1 MTITEN
7 INRIKQA
14 KEDIKDAIIAK
25 GVEVADDV
33 RIDGYAAKIVEIQQG
48 GGGSQFAIDY
58 GEEIYTN
65 NAYSM
70 TAEQEDIDY
79 YNQIQAER
87 AAYAAGTGGRSDA
100 EIQADLEFKRKIAW
114 WPKGMKTR
122 EKIYSGY
129 EFYTNIR
136 SLGTIT
142 MPSNS
147 TSFLSNCFN
156 FTDVERLNFDIAQT
170 MTRAF
175 SVSGVINFR
184 KELPAATNTSYM
196 FTQSTI
202 MECDIVAP
210 LTTDASYMFYN
221 CKLLRKVHLVMP
233 VVRNMTNSIGG
244 SNVEEA
250 IIEGQP
256 TNVNSM
262 FAYSYKLTSVEIDL
276 GKVDVA
282 NNDKAMFTG
291 LENLKTALIKGL
303 HVNLMIERVNKLQ
316 LSSVK
321 YILDN
326 CQARADGAAYTL
338 TLHANVKAAFMAKC
352 TEGDENYDAEYAA
365 TLAAANEKGLTI
377 A

>member
-14 KEDIKDAIIAK
+14 KADIKEAIIAK

-33 RIDGYAAKIVEIQQG
+33 RIDGYAEKIGEIKQG

-100 EIQADLEFKRKIAW
+100 EIQADPEFKRKIAW
-114 WPKGMKTR
+114 WPKGMELYGNKTFANF
-122 EKIYSGY
+122 I
-129 EFYTNIR
+129 NIR
-136 SLGTIT
+136 TVPNISITSGSQYFINTTKLQIVDNVDVSAFKGYLSYFFKNSSIRNLDISSPAASAAGVCEKCFHLTRAKVKIENVKDLYGAFIDCINLIDAEIIAPSATSLGDMFQRCNRLKRAIIKSS
-142 MPSNS
+142 PS
-147 TSFLSNCFN
+147 
-156 FTDVERLNFDIAQT
+156 
-170 MTRAF
+170 
-175 SVSGVINFR
+175 SVSNMLNGTSALEVF
-184 KELPAATNTSYM
+184 ELDVS
-196 FTQSTI
+196 
-202 MECDIVAP
+202 
-210 LTTDASYMFYN
+210 
-221 CKLLRKVHLVMP
+221 
-233 VVRNMTNSIGG
+233 
-244 SNVEEA
+244 
-250 IIEGQP
+250 
-256 TNVNSM
+256 NVNSN
-262 FAYSYKLTSVEIDL
+262 
-276 GKVDVA
+276 VA
-282 NNDKAMFTG
+282 GWDT
-291 LENLKTALIKGL
+291 TALRVATIKGL
-303 HVNLMIERVNKLQ
+303 HVG
-316 LSSVK
+316 LSIISQSLELDSVK

-365 TLAAANEKGLTI
+365 TLAAANAKGLTI